1 MPEEGVY
8 EVRLVKYDY
17 CQRLTMQTIDARA
30 EQKQKKRMLVMIVGV
45 LDYVMYCMKFLVQRL
60 VMVSYTHTL
69 VLYDWLASL
78 AGRLAVN

>member
-60 VMVSYTHTL
+60 VMVSYWYCTT
-69 VLYDWLASL
+69 
-78 AGRLAVN
+78 G